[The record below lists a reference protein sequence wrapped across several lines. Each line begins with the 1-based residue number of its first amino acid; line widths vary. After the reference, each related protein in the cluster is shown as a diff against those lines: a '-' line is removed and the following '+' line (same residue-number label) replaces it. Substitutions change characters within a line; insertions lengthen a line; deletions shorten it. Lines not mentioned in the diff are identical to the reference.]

1 MADVLHL
8 LGTKGRLELARIL
21 HSLPKSSRNSTNSP
35 SHFLVSMLGPMIGL
49 GRKWLRLNQGIGFG
63 IDNSEFE

>member
-1 MADVLHL
+1 
-8 LGTKGRLELARIL
+8 
-21 HSLPKSSRNSTNSP
+21 
-35 SHFLVSMLGPMIGL
+35 MLGPMIGL